1 MGLKEKMG
9 RKTAAKKAPAKSPVR
24 GKSEK
29 KKKSDASTSD
39 DVVVAV
45 RKKLKQKKRD
55 ESNIRLLSEQ
65 GVLSEVKE
73 WIPTGFA
80 HLDLILGG
88 GWAVGRASE
97 VFGPEGSGKSAL
109 SHLAIRSCQRAGGS
123 ALLLDFEVAL
133 DPDKMKQLQISA
145 KSLIYATPSDIE
157 EGWDIVW
164 ATLDQLVAK
173 PPKKPFLIVWDSIA
187 GSVPR
192 AELEESSSSDAH
204 VALIAKAMSK
214 GCRKMYRQI
223 AKVRAHMMWVNQIR
237 DRFGGSSFIK
247 QTETPGGRAVK
258 FAASQRVD
266 CHVIKRRRDAGQ
278 EADPTG
284 YTIKTST
291 VKSRLFPP
299 HRKAE
304 WVLDFTYG
312 PSPEMTMWHFLMEAR
327 IIKVGGGGYYNVPWT
342 DMKFKKTEWMKVLG
356 DEDFRIGAELALKAA
371 VEAQYLAPPE
381 ESETEE

>member
-1 MGLKEKMG
+1 MSLKEKLG
-9 RKTAAKKAPAKSPVR
+9 RKKSPAKKAPRKAP
-24 GKSEK
+24 GKSK
-29 KKKSDASTSD
+29 SGKKKSDVSTST
-39 DVVVAV
+39 DVVQAV

-55 ESNIRLLSEQ
+55 EGNIRLLSDK

-73 WIPTGFA
+73 WIPTGLA

-109 SHLAIRSCQRAGGS
+109 SHLAIRSCQRAGGM

-133 DPDKMKQLQISA
+133 DPDKMEQLQIDP
-145 KSLIYATPSDIE
+145 KQLIYAMPADIE

-164 ATLDQLVAK
+164 ATVDQLVVK
-173 PPKKPFLIVWDSIA
+173 PPRKPFLIVWDSIA

-192 AELEESSSSDAH
+192 AELEEKSSSDAH

-214 GCRKMYRQI
+214 GCRKMYRKI

-237 DRFGGSSFIK
+237 DKFGGRSFLK

-266 CHVIKRRRDAGQ
+266 CRVIKRRKDAG
-278 EADPTG
+278 EDNDPTG

-299 HRKAE
+299 HRKVE
-304 WVLDFTYG
+304 WVLDFTHG
-312 PSPEMTMWHFLMEAR
+312 PSPEMTMWHFFMEDR
-327 IIKVGGGGYYNVPWT
+327 IIKVSGGGYYTLPWSEL
-342 DMKFKKTEWMKVLG
+342 KIKKREWMDLMQN
-356 DEDFRIGAELALKAA
+356 DEMRTAAEQAFKAA
-371 VEAQYLAPPE
+371 VELHYMASPE
-381 ESETEE
+381 ASEGEE

>member
-1 MGLKEKMG
+1 MG
-9 RKTAAKKAPAKSPVR
+9 RKKPVKKAPAKSP
-24 GKSEK
+24 GKSK
-29 KKKSDASTSD
+29 SGKKKSDASTSD
-39 DVVVAV
+39 DVVQAV

-55 ESNIRLLSEQ
+55 EGNIRLLSDK

-109 SHLAIRSCQRAGGS
+109 SHLAIRSCQRQGGE

-133 DPDKMKQLQISA
+133 DPDKMKQLQIDA
-145 KSLIYATPSDIE
+145 KRLIYATPTDIE

-164 ATLDQLVAK
+164 ATVDQLTAK
-173 PPKKPFLIVWDSIA
+173 PPKHPFLIVWDSIA

-192 AELEESSSSDAH
+192 AELDEKSSSDAH

-214 GCRKMYRQI
+214 GCRKMYRRI
-223 AKVRAHMMWVNQIR
+223 AKVRAHMLWVNQVR
-237 DRFGGSSFIK
+237 DKFGGSSFLK

-266 CHVIKRRRDAGQ
+266 CRVIKRRRDAGQ

-291 VKSRLFPP
+291 VKSRKSRLM
-299 HRKAE
+299 R
-304 WVLDFTYG
+304 DFL
-312 PSPEMTMWHFLMEAR
+312 E
-327 IIKVGGGGYYNVPWT
+327 
-342 DMKFKKTEWMKVLG
+342 KK
-356 DEDFRIGAELALKAA
+356 
-371 VEAQYLAPPE
+371 Y
-381 ESETEE
+381 